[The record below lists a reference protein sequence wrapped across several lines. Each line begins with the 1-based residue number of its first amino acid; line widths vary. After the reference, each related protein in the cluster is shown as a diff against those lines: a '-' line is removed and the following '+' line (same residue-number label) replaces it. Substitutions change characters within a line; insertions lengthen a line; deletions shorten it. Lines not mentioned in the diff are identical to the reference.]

1 MAISSSDDFSLK
13 QKEGFHQLQIVQNI
27 LQGARREDHPAVL
40 QHLWDLPFIPTERY
54 RLQSCVKSLKIAH
67 PAVTERL
74 QSILLAA
81 GEALTRMNK
90 PEQLYTIVSL
100 AAAVPDRISQH
111 AYQRLNEL
119 QAQLA

>member
-1 MAISSSDDFSLK
+1 MGDY
-13 QKEGFHQLQIVQNI
+13 
-27 LQGARREDHPAVL
+27 PTVL
-40 QHLWDLPFIPTERY
+40 QYLWELPFIPTDRY
-54 RLQSCVKSLKIAH
+54 RLQSCVKAIKIAH

-81 GEALTRMNK
+81 GEALMRMNK
-90 PEQLYTIVSL
+90 SEQLSTIVSL
-100 AAAVPDRISQH
+100 AAAVPELISQH